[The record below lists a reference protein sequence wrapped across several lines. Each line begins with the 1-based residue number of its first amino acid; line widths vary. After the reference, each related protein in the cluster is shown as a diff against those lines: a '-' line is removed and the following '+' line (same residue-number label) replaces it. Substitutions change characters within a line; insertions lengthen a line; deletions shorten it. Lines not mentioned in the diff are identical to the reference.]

1 MNSAPHYRPSPGVP
15 SHRSPTQTQPRRGP
29 GPMVTNTATT
39 PHQPLTP
46 AQIHHQQQI
55 AQQERELAKRRAR
68 KPTDKTIPDS
78 LEKLV
83 PNVKLYRELRDVERR
98 YDATIMRKRLDI
110 QDAVN
115 RNVKNY
121 KTLRI
126 WISNT
131 AKDQPWQNSDRPL
144 DENAFDFETGQIPT
158 FRLRIEGRLLDD
170 EDGDD
175 EESEAERNSKAGA
188 SLKSE
193 SAPGAAPQKPVR
205 KFSSFF
211 KSIVVELDRSNNL
224 YPEGNIIEW
233 RRPLPIP
240 PQQPGGVP
248 QQAQIPEFDGFEF
261 ERKGDVDVPCT
272 IKLER
277 NEMPD
282 RYRLSP
288 QLSELLDTKE
298 DTRAGI
304 VMGLWEYVRKN
315 KLQDPDERRTINC
328 DAALKA
334 IFNQDRLYFPQ
345 IPDLTVAHL
354 LPLEP
359 IVLHYKIRVDKAS
372 HSAPYAYDIAVP
384 IDDPIRAKMSAILP
398 SHQYLTQTREIL
410 AIDDQIATIVQAINH
425 SKAKRDF
432 WMNMALDP
440 KGFVDRWVASQKRD
454 LEVILG
460 ENGGIEMEE
469 TRRKDFYERALG
481 EGVLALLTKH
491 QQMQAVAAMQGQ
503 MPMQ

>member
-1 MNSAPHYRPSPGVP
+1 MNNTPHYRPSPGIP
-15 SHRSPTQTQPRRGP
+15 SHRSPTQAQPRRGP
-29 GPMVTNTATT
+29 GPMVAPSANN
-39 PHQPLTP
+39 PHQPPNPQQLQQ
-46 AQIHHQQQI
+46 AQVA
-55 AQQERELAKRRAR
+55 AQQERELAKRRAK
-68 KPTDKTIPDS
+68 KPTDKTIPES

-83 PNVKLYRELRDVERR
+83 PNVKLYNDLRDLERR
-98 YDATIMRKRLDI
+98 YDATMMRKRLDI

-115 RNVKNY
+115 RNVKLF

-158 FRLRIEGRLLDD
+158 FRVRIEGRILDD
-170 EDGDD
+170 EAENELDADVDLELG
-175 EESEAERNSKAGA
+175 AERG
-188 SLKSE
+188 
-193 SAPGAAPQKPVR
+193 SAKPETTPTLVQKPVR

-233 RRPLPIP
+233 RRPPPMPHQPGAPIP
-240 PQQPGGVP
+240 PPSQVS
-248 QQAQIPEFDGFEF
+248 EFDGFEF
-261 ERKGDVDVPCT
+261 ERKGDVDVMCT

-277 NEMPD
+277 NETPD

-288 QLSELLDTKE
+288 QLAELLDTKE

-315 KLQDPDERRTINC
+315 KLQDPDERRTVNC
-328 DAALKA
+328 DAALRA
-334 IFNQDRLYFPQ
+334 IFKQERLYFPQ
-345 IPDLTVAHL
+345 IPDLTVPHL
-354 LPLEP
+354 QPLEP
-359 IVLHYKIRVDKAS
+359 ITLQYRIRVDKAS
-372 HSAPYAYDIAVP
+372 HTAQYAYDVAVP
-384 IDDPIRAKMSAILP
+384 IDDPIRAEMAAILASP
-398 SHQYLTQTREIL
+398 HYAQQTREIL
-410 AIDDQIATIVQAINH
+410 AIDDQIAVIVQAINH

-432 WMNMALDP
+432 WMNLALDP

-460 ENGGIEMEE
+460 DTVGVETEE
-469 TRRKDFYERALG
+469 ARRHVFYERALG
-481 EGVLALLTKH
+481 EGVLALLQK
-491 QQMQAVAAMQGQ
+491 QQQQVAMQGQ
-503 MPMQ
+503 VPPM